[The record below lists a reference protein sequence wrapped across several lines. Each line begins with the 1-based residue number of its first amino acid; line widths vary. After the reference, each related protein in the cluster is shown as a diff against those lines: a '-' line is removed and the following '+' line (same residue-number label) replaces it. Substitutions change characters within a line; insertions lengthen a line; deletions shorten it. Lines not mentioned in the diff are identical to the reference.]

1 MILNPANEQ
10 GFLLPKIYFTKQYC
24 LHKLLN
30 RNLLHLRIA
39 L

>member
-24 LHKLLN
+24 LHKLSN
-30 RNLLHLRIA
+30 RNLLHFRIA

>member
-10 GFLLPKIYFTKQYC
+10 GFLLPKIYFTKQYS
-24 LHKLLN
+24 LNKLSK